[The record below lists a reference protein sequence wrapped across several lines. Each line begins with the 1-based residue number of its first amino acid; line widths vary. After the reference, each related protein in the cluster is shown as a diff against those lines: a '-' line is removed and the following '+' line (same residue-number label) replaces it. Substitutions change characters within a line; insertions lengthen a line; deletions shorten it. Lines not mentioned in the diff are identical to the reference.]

1 VTETAETATTAGR
14 NGAARDDGTRAGD
27 AAAEQLDQLRF
38 LHRVARLATTAST
51 WEELLE
57 TVVDETRDALR
68 ASVSSLYL
76 LYRDAENLTLAATN
90 GLDRFQIGRARVPF
104 GAGVT
109 GRVAESREPL
119 VIPDVS
125 RDERFLWVRG
135 IDQKRFIASM
145 LSVPLVWNDR
155 TVGVLNVQTEQPR
168 DFSSSDVAHLRAI
181 ADLLGGIVEKG
192 RMQRE
197 AEARAT
203 ELKAIDEAR
212 AELIAMVTHEL
223 RTPLAVVRA
232 YTDLLA
238 EEPPLEG
245 RESRDHERRER
256 RAGWYRSTMEQVA
269 RLDRLVDSI
278 LASVRVGPEPP
289 ADLVPTDVGLIVG
302 EAATELAPLLAR
314 HRLELRE
321 GIRLF
326 ALTDPSRLRQIL
338 EHLVENAV
346 KYAPPDTT
354 IRLDWRM
361 AEGGVRIGVAD
372 EGPGIP
378 EEWRERIFEPY
389 ARRETHTAR
398 GSGIGLYAA
407 RRLAESVG
415 ARLWCEPADGG
426 GARFVIALPAAAAV

>member
-1 VTETAETATTAGR
+1 VTETVETTHETPAT
-14 NGAARDDGTRAGD
+14 
-27 AAAEQLDQLRF
+27 EQLSQLRF
-38 LHRVARLATTAST
+38 LHRIARLATTART
-51 WEELLE
+51 WDELLE

-76 LYRDAENLTLAATN
+76 LDRDFENLTLAATN

-104 GAGVT
+104 GGGVT

-125 RDERFLWVRG
+125 KDERFLWVRG
-135 IDQKRFIASM
+135 IDQRRFIASM

-155 TVGVLNVQTEQPR
+155 IVGVLNVQTEQPR
-168 DFSSSDVAHLRAI
+168 DFSPSDVAHLRAI
-181 ADLLGGIVEKG
+181 ADVLAGIVEKG
-192 RMQRE
+192 RMQLE
-197 AEARAT
+197 AEERAA
-203 ELKAIDEAR
+203 ELKKIDGAR
-212 AELIAMVTHEL
+212 AELIALVTHEL

-232 YTDLLA
+232 YTELLA
-238 EEPPLEG
+238 EEPPLDG
-245 RESRDHERRER
+245 RDSRDPERRQR
-256 RAGWYRSTMEQVA
+256 RADWAHATMEQVE

-278 LASVRVGPEPP
+278 LASVRVGPEQP
-289 ADLVPTDVGLIVG
+289 ANLEPTDVGLVVG
-302 EAATELAPLLAR
+302 EAATELAPLLKR

-346 KYAPPDTT
+346 KYAPPETT

-361 AEGGVRIGVAD
+361 AEGGIRVGVED

-415 ARLWCEPADGG
+415 ARLWCEPANGH

>member
-1 VTETAETATTAGR
+1 VTETRQADSTIVGSER
-14 NGAARDDGTRAGD
+14 EP
-27 AAAEQLDQLRF
+27 AAEQLDQLRF
-38 LHRVARLATTAST
+38 LHRVARMATTAST
-51 WEELLE
+51 WDELLE

-76 LYRDAENLTLAATN
+76 LDRDAENLTLAATN

-109 GRVAESREPL
+109 GRVAKSREPL

-125 RDERFLWVRG
+125 SDERFLWVRG
-135 IDQKRFIASM
+135 IDQRRFIASM

-168 DFSSSDVAHLRAI
+168 DFTPSDVAHLRAI
-181 ADLLGGIVEKG
+181 ADLLAGIVEKG
-192 RMQRE
+192 RMQKE

-232 YTDLLA
+232 YSELLA
-238 EEPPLEG
+238 EEPRLDG
-245 RESRDHERRER
+245 RDSRDQERRDR
-256 RAGWYRSTMEQVA
+256 RAAWYRATLEQVN

-278 LASVRVGPEPP
+278 LASVRVGAEPP
-289 ADLVPTDVGLIVG
+289 ADLHPTDVGQVVVETARDL
-302 EAATELAPLLAR
+302 EPLLAR
-314 HRLELRE
+314 HRLELHE

-346 KYAPPDTT
+346 KYAPPETT

-361 AEGGVRIGVAD
+361 ENGGVRIGVED

-415 ARLWCEPADGG
+415 ARLWCEPANAH